1 MKVLTFLCS
10 VALSVA
16 TFAAAPFIARESVTF
31 SQEISSLA
39 TIRYRLT
46 GSPAIVTVD
55 IQTNV
60 NGTATNKD
68 SDWISIGEANF
79 RNVAGDVN
87 QLISPSDS
95 EDKVITWNVG
105 EIMPE
110 LKTRDGSCRAVVKA
124 WSTDAPPDYMVVD
137 LRRDQNRSSEDPRV
151 RYYASTNAFPE
162 ADNVQN
168 NVYRTDFMAMR
179 LIKAR
184 GKTFRMGTPSD
195 ESPRSSNEAVRNVT
209 FSEPDFYMAVYPL
222 TIGQTLN
229 IGYWF
234 QGDPYGITDVRLDGG
249 GWSQT
254 MYQNHYLIGDVNSNH
269 VAIVGGWSHYRGGN
283 VNWPENG
290 HSVDSLSVCGLFRTR
305 TGVEFDLPTEA
316 QWEYCCRAGTQ
327 GSYYDSDLDSIAWY
341 HANSTNPDDWPH
353 VNAVGKLRPNAW
365 GLYDMLGNVWEY
377 CLDWYEQRNSSAIA
391 ASVID
396 PIGPQNADVEYQYAD
411 SARVIRGGEYTY
423 NAEYARCAYR
433 TCSAINSTAGQRQGV
448 RLIAP
453 VGLVWPTAPDS
464 RMLTAEYSLER
475 DTIVTVDVQTNRTGV
490 ATADESDWVSIGDEY
505 LTDVFGDVNCRVPA
519 GSGKKV
525 YWRADEVWP
534 GQIFADGAIRLV
546 VKKWDDTNPPDY
558 LVIDLRADDIRG
570 STGSRE
576 RYYTSA
582 AALPYGGITNRIYK
596 HELMAMRRIPAQGVK
611 WCMGSAET
619 EAHRW
624 GDGYETQ
631 HYVTFSEEDFYCAV
645 YPVTCGQLALI
656 GGESLAYWSTWSQFY
671 DKDAI
676 AYTPTPMRGWS
687 VIRGS
692 EGTDWPTDGHFVTA
706 ESYLGKLSTLAGR
719 DFDLPTD
726 AQWEY
731 LCRAGTGTAYY
742 CGDSGTWDYAW
753 FQQNSDF
760 KAHEVGLKKGNAWG
774 IYDLIGCLW
783 ELVLDWYA
791 PFTADEATDPIGP
804 VSGSSR
810 VWRGG
815 NGAYGVEYG
824 RSAAR
829 YDGSLNYCSGLWG
842 QFRPITPISGKW
854 PNEGRVLPEE
864 SNQEN

>member
-1 MKVLTFLCS
+1 MKVFTFLCS
-10 VALSVA
+10 AALSVA
-16 TFAAAPFIARESVTF
+16 TFAEAPFIDRESLTF
-31 SQEISSLA
+31 SQGFSSLA
-39 TIRYRLT
+39 KIRYRLT
-46 GSPAIVTVD
+46 GSPAIITVD

-60 NGTATNKD
+60 NGKATNND
-68 SDWISIGEANF
+68 SGWISIGEANF

-87 QLISPSDS
+87 KLISPSDS
-95 EDKVITWNVG
+95 KDKVITWNVG

-110 LKTRDGSCRAVVKA
+110 FKMRDGSCRAVVKA
-124 WSTDAPPDYMVVD
+124 WTTDAPPDYMVVD

-151 RYYASTNAFPE
+151 RYYVSTNAFPE

-184 GKTFRMGTPSD
+184 GKTFRMGTPSSTD
-195 ESPRSSNEAVRNVT
+195 KEVPHNVT

-229 IGYWF
+229 IGNWF
-234 QGDPYGITDVRLDGG
+234 DGDPYGIRDIQLDNRYGYDY
-249 GWSQT
+249 T
-254 MYQNHYLIGDVNSNH
+254 LYQHHNIVGEVNSNY
-269 VAIVGGWSHYRGGN
+269 VAVIVNDWKRSRGES
-283 VNWPENG
+283 VAWPADG
-290 HSVDSLSVCGLFRTR
+290 HSVDDLSVCGQLRNR

-316 QWEYCCRAGTQ
+316 QWEYCCRAGTT
-327 GSYYDSDLDSIAWY
+327 GSRYDADTDSIAWHRDNSKFEGEEWP
-341 HANSTNPDDWPH
+341 HANE
-353 VNAVGKLRPNAW
+353 VGKLRPNAW
-365 GLYDMLGNVWEY
+365 GLYDMLGSVWECCQDY
-377 CLDWYEQRNSSAIA
+377 YTANLGTEP
-391 ASVID
+391 VID
-396 PIGPQNADVEYQYAD
+396 PIGPSEGTL
-411 SARVIRGGEYTY
+411 RVVRGCSYDY
-423 NAEYARCAYR
+423 DANYARCAFR
-433 TCSAINSTAGQRQGV
+433 DGINNVFSQKAGV

-453 VGLVWPTAPDS
+453 VGLVWPTKQDN
-464 RMLTAEYSLER
+464 RMLTAEYSLDR

-519 GSGKKV
+519 GDGKKV

-534 GQIFADGAIRLV
+534 GQIFDNGAIRLV

-558 LVIDLRADDIRG
+558 LVIDLRANGIRG

-596 HELMAMRRIPAQGVK
+596 YELMAMRRIPAQGVK
-611 WCMGSAET
+611 WCMGSPET
-619 EAHRW
+619 EEHRW
-624 GDGYETQ
+624 GNGYETQ
-631 HYVTFSEEDFYCAV
+631 HYVTFEKEDFYCAV
-645 YPVTCGQLALI
+645 YPVTCGQLALMT
-656 GGESLAYWSTWSQFY
+656 GKALADWNWSWWSEFY

-676 AYTPTPMRGWS
+676 AYTPTPQRGWDA
-687 VIRGS
+687 IRGS
-692 EGTDWPTDGHFVTA
+692 QGTDWPTDGHFVTA
-706 ESYLGKLSTLAGR
+706 DSYLGKLSTLVGR

-731 LCRAGTGTAYY
+731 LCRAGTGTAFY
-742 CGDSGTWDYAW
+742 CSDSISGTTDYAW
-753 FQQNSDF
+753 FQQNSDN

-783 ELVLDWYA
+783 ELVLDWYG

-829 YDGSLNYCSGLWG
+829 YDGSLNYCCGLSG
-842 QFRPITPISGKW
+842 QFRPITPISGRW
-854 PNEGRVLPEE
+854 PNGGRVLPEE
-864 SNQEN
+864 NNQEN

>member
-1 MKVLTFLCS
+1 MKKLAYLCVV
-10 VALSVA
+10 VALAASVRA
-16 TFAAAPFIARESVTF
+16 DVPFIARESVTLLQ
-31 SQEISSLA
+31 SAKSAKSLA
-39 TIRYRLT
+39 IIRYRLT
-46 GSPAIVTVD
+46 GGPAIVTVD

-60 NGTATNKD
+60 NRSASGPD
-68 SDWISIGEANF
+68 SDWISIGEVNF

-87 QLISPSDS
+87 KLITPSDT
-95 EDKVITWNVG
+95 EDKVITWMVG
-105 EIMPE
+105 DIMPE
-110 LKTRDGSCRAVVKA
+110 FKARNDSCRAVVKA
-124 WSTDAPPDYMVVD
+124 WAPDSPPDYMVVD
-137 LRRDQNRSSEDPRV
+137 LRRDQNRSTEDPRV
-151 RYYASTNAFPE
+151 RYYVSTNAFPE

-184 GKTFRMGTPSD
+184 GKTFRMGTPSG
-195 ESPRSSNEAVRNVT
+195 SSREVPHNVT

-234 QGDPYGITDVRLDGG
+234 KGDNYGIVDVRLDNC
-249 GWSQT
+249 GWDYT
-254 MYQNHYLIGDVNSNH
+254 LYQNHRIVDGVNSNY
-269 VAIVGGWSHYRGGN
+269 VALIVGGWAKSRGSS
-283 VNWPENG
+283 VAWPADG
-290 HSVDSLSVCGLFRTR
+290 HSVDALSVCGQLRNR
-305 TGVEFDLPTEA
+305 TGVEFDLPTDA
-316 QWEYCCRAGTQ
+316 QWEYCCRAGTT
-327 GSYYDSDLDSIAWY
+327 GFRYDADTDSIAWHVDNSKFEGEEWP
-341 HANSTNPDDWPH
+341 HANE
-353 VNAVGKLRPNAW
+353 VGKLRPNAW
-365 GLYDMLGNVWEY
+365 GLYDMLGNVWECCQDY
-377 CLDWYEQRNSSAIA
+377 YTANLGTEP
-391 ASVID
+391 VID
-396 PIGPQNADVEYQYAD
+396 PIGPSEGSV
-411 SARVIRGGEYTY
+411 RVVRSGAYTY
-423 NAEYARCAYR
+423 DPGYARCAYR
-433 TCSAINSTAGQRQGV
+433 DQYNQYFGQQLGL

-453 VGLVWPTAPDS
+453 VGLVWPETQDN

-475 DTIVTVDVQTNRTGV
+475 DTIVTVDVQTNRTGA
-490 ATADESDWVSIGDEY
+490 ATVDESDWVSIGDEY

-534 GQIFADGAIRLV
+534 GQVFADGAIRLV

-558 LVIDLRADDIRG
+558 LVIDLRADDSRG

-576 RYYTSA
+576 HYYTSA

-611 WCMGSAET
+611 WCMGSPET

-624 GDGYETQ
+624 GSGYETQ
-631 HYVTFSEEDFYCAV
+631 HYVTFEKEDFYCAV

-692 EGTDWPTDGHFVTA
+692 EGTDWPTDGHFVTS

-783 ELVLDWYA
+783 EHVLDWYA
-791 PFTADEATDPIGP
+791 PFSADEATDPIGP

-829 YDGSLNYCSGLWG
+829 YDGSLSSCAGLWG

-854 PNEGRVLPEE
+854 PNGGRVLPEE